1 MNTEGIDTDVPEKTS
16 LEDLKAAFERA
27 AALRDK
33 PFGVYRIKPKDGK
46 RVVHPQVLV
55 TNQRE
60 GKYVLVLIPYNEAE
74 LRNARD
80 KFIVTEQHPKPHMRK
95 GIHIPVQMHEQWV
108 HEDRLQKV
116 A

>member
-1 MNTEGIDTDVPEKTS
+1 MTEIIDTDVPEGSS
-16 LEDLKAAFERA
+16 LGDLKAAFARA
-27 AALRDK
+27 AELRDK
-33 PFGVYRIKPKDGK
+33 PFGVHKIKPKDGK
-46 RVVHPQVLV
+46 RVVHPHVLV

-74 LRNARD
+74 LRSARD
-80 KFIVTEQHPKPHMRK
+80 QFIVTEHHPKPHMRK
-95 GIHIPVQMHEQWV
+95 GIHIPVRMHEQWV